1 MNPGPH
7 PFYKKGKRIVD
18 YLTLLLLHL
27 FAAIFF
33 VGTVFFEVL
42 MLEGIRGHMP
52 RDAMRAVES
61 AIGRRARRIM
71 PFVIII
77 LYAAGLT
84 MAWRYRTVLAQPF
97 DSTLGTLLSLKIL
110 LALSVLGHFIYAV
123 RLGAQG
129 RLKSRA
135 SRIIHLSVFAHVVVI
150 VFLAKAM
157 FYLN

>member
-1 MNPGPH
+1 VNY
-7 PFYKKGKRIVD
+7 F
-18 YLTLLLLHL
+18 TLLLLHL

-42 MLEGIRGHMP
+42 MLEGIRRHAP

-71 PFVIII
+71 PWVILV
-77 LYAAGLT
+77 LYAAGLG
-84 MAWRYRTVLAQPF
+84 MAWQYRSVLSAPF
-97 DSTLGTLLSLKIL
+97 ESTLGTLLTLKIL

-129 RLKSRA
+129 QLTSRQ
-135 SRIIHLSVFAHVVVI
+135 SRIIHLSVFVHVAVI
-150 VFLAKAM
+150 VFLAKGM

>member
-1 MNPGPH
+1 MN
-7 PFYKKGKRIVD
+7 

-42 MLEGIRGHMP
+42 MLEGIRRHVPGE
-52 RDAMRAVES
+52 AMRAVEA
-61 AIGRRARRIM
+61 AIGKRARRIM
-71 PFVIII
+71 PFALLV
-77 LYAAGLT
+77 LYGAGLA
-84 MAWRYRTVLAQPF
+84 MAWQYRSVLAAPF

-129 RLKSRA
+129 RLKSRS
-135 SRIIHLSVFAHVVVI
+135 SRIIHLSVFAHVILI
-150 VFLAKAM
+150 VFLAKGM
-157 FYLN
+157 FYLS